1 MFKSFEEVQK
11 FGKDQLDVAASSA
24 TAVSKGLQT
33 LAADAADYG
42 RKSFETST
50 ATFDKLIGA
59 KSLDK
64 AFEIQTEFAR
74 AAYEGFVAQTAKVG
88 DLFTDIAK
96 ESYKPFEGL
105 LAKASA
111 R

>member
-1 MFKSFEEVQK
+1 MFKSIDEVQK
-11 FGKDQLDVAASSA
+11 LSKDQLDVAAKSA
-24 TAVSKGLQT
+24 TAISKGIQT

-50 ATFDKLIGA
+50 ATFEKLIGA

-64 AFEIQTEFAR
+64 AIEIQTEFAR
-74 AAYEGFVAQTAKVG
+74 AAYEGFVAQTTKVG
-88 DLFTDIAK
+88 DLVTDIAK

-105 LAKASA
+105 LSKASA
-111 R
+111 K